1 MESVLN
7 WVYSVD
13 ELKRKV
19 ERMRR
24 MRGKEKTKRNVGKK
38 RVLTKGKT
46 RLDIIMMESR
56 VSGC

>member
-24 MRGKEKTKRNVGKK
+24 MRGK
-38 RVLTKGKT
+38 GKT